1 MNIPEFF
8 QDFPEVE
15 EDAINAVY
23 DLCEDQ
29 SGQVGDSE
37 VTRMLILFR
46 SYRFEW
52 RAIEPLQVY
61 QR

>member
-29 SGQVGDSE
+29 SRQVGNS
-37 VTRMLILFR
+37 VVIRTLVLSR
-46 SYRFEW
+46 SYRSEW
-52 RAIEPLQVY
+52 RAIEHLQVY